1 METITDKIVEMALIV
16 EGAIALYA
24 RKPDSA
30 SDDYSM
36 IGEALY
42 LMREKVDD
50 SLKALQNGAGK
61 V

>member
-1 METITDKIVEMALIV
+1 METITDKIVEMRLIV
-16 EGAIALYA
+16 EGAIALYE

-30 SDDYSM
+30 SDDYSL

-50 SLKALQNGAGK
+50 SLKVFKNGAGK